1 MLSIK
6 NLQISYNKNLIIE
19 NLSLNVKK
27 GEVLGILGRNGA
39 GKTTL
44 FNALYQN
51 IPYKGEMSYE
61 EVTDRSGKCYR
72 SGQRDG
78 QRALS
83 AQPDAGVC
91 PL

>member
-39 GKTTL
+39 GKTSFL
-44 FNALYQN
+44 MLY
-51 IPYKGEMSYE
+51 IKISLIKE
-61 EVTDRSGKCYR
+61 K
-72 SGQRDG
+72 
-78 QRALS
+78 
-83 AQPDAGVC
+83 
-91 PL
+91 